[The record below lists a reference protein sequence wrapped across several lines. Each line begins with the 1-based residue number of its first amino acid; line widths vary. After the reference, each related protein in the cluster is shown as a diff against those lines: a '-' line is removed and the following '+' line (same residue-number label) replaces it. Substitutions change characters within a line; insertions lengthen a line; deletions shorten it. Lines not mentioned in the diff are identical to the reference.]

1 MKANRLNFVM
11 MGMSVTSSLGNE
23 NSKTYRN
30 LMKGLT
36 REGHNVLFLER
47 EIPWNAEYRDVIG
60 PEYGTVRMYSNEEN
74 LKDYFRYEIGGA
86 DAVIVGSDVQEAGDV
101 GKWVLQAANGL
112 TVFYDLDTFATLS
125 QMGRGAAAA
134 ATSTIVSGF
143 DLYLSTA
150 GGQLLNILRSHY
162 NVGDAKSL
170 YHCVDPEL
178 FYPRSGAK
186 KWDMGYLGTFSMEH
200 EPALNLLFIEP
211 AFRWRD
217 GRFILAGPP
226 SPSPSNWPNIDRIT
240 RMSPSEYNTFYNA
253 QRFFLN
259 YTEAE
264 RVISGYTPCMALFEA
279 ASCGTPVIANYW
291 EGLETFFELGREI
304 VVACSPEHVLHY
316 LKKMSEEERKA
327 IGVRAHGR
335 VKNSHTYIQRA
346 MELEGYVRDALEKRV
361 KV

>member
-112 TVFYDLDTFATLS
+112 TVFYDLDTFATFS

-143 DLYLSTA
+143 DLYL
-150 GGQLLNILRSHY
+150 
-162 NVGDAKSL
+162 
-170 YHCVDPEL
+170 
-178 FYPRSGAK
+178 
-186 KWDMGYLGTFSMEH
+186 
-200 EPALNLLFIEP
+200 
-211 AFRWRD
+211 
-217 GRFILAGPP
+217 
-226 SPSPSNWPNIDRIT
+226 
-240 RMSPSEYNTFYNA
+240 
-253 QRFFLN
+253 
-259 YTEAE
+259 
-264 RVISGYTPCMALFEA
+264 
-279 ASCGTPVIANYW
+279 
-291 EGLETFFELGREI
+291 
-304 VVACSPEHVLHY
+304 
-316 LKKMSEEERKA
+316 
-327 IGVRAHGR
+327 
-335 VKNSHTYIQRA
+335 
-346 MELEGYVRDALEKRV
+346 
-361 KV
+361 